1 MILELHYLI
10 ITRYDSVGSSVQG
23 CSAWNWVKC
32 GGVVAQC
39 AAECSE
45 GITSQSCISC
55 VGDSY
60 NQCKDC
66 FVADKIKV
74 QGT

>member
-1 MILELHYLI
+1 M
-10 ITRYDSVGSSVQG
+10 QG
-23 CSAWNWVKC
+23 CSAWDWVKC

-55 VGDSY
+55 LGDSY

-66 FVADKIKV
+66 FSLALEIKY
-74 QGT
+74 QGSGK